1 MSGGAAEKTASAAAS
16 AEAAAA
22 VRPPAMSFRRKAE
35 LVGGYA
41 WDRIAAQLKAVAFIT
56 VWLALFQVAVLHVP
70 IRDLPGVCGGI
81 LAVVVGLALFLEGLF
96 LAIMPL
102 GERCGLRLPAR
113 AGMVVLVLFS
123 AVLGV
128 TATFAEPAIGF
139 LKQQGSAVEPWD
151 APLLYYLLNEGA
163 GWLVGAV
170 AVGVGLAV
178 VVGMF
183 RFLKAWRLKP
193 ILMPLIPALL
203 GVTIWAALD
212 ARTAPILGLAWDSG
226 GVTTGPVTVPLVIAL
241 GLGVSRIAGRGEEA
255 GGGLGVVTLASALPV
270 LAVLV
275 LGLALAPRFP
285 APGSA
290 EEFFAPGNRAAAL
303 RTVGGDE
310 AVLKRLAAGTT
321 GTTETTGTGLEEEE
335 EEGEGLGENVVS
347 AAKAILP
354 LVAVLLVAL
363 VVFVREKIPHPDEV
377 VLGVVFSLVGLCV
390 FNGGMAAGLSSLG
403 NQTGRALPHAWQAAE
418 RPDKAVVYKGVMPS
432 LTVEAVA
439 PDGSMVRYLPV
450 DGGVGQEAAWIRFD
464 EERYDEQR
472 HRYTWVPTEPAI
484 AGGGT
489 FWGYALVMFFAF
501 AMGLGATLA
510 EPSLAALGVTLEEM
524 TTGTY
529 KKSFLVTTVAVGVG
543 VGMMI
548 GFGRIL
554 FGWPLTPVL
563 CGGYALA
570 LVLTAFSTEDITAI
584 AWDSAGVTTGPIT
597 VPLVIAAG
605 LGIGKAAGVS
615 EAFGVVTMA
624 SLCPIVAVLL
634 SGLWVAA
641 RRQALSAGEGVP
653 VGYRPGGAEG
663 GDGGDEGEDE
673 AAAGNESEEV
683 AP

>member
-1 MSGGAAEKTASAAAS
+1 
-16 AEAAAA
+16 
-22 VRPPAMSFRRKAE
+22 MSFKRKAE

-321 GTTETTGTGLEEEE
+321 GTTETTGTGGELEEE

-641 RRQALSAGEGVP
+641 RRQALSVGEGGLP
-653 VGYRPGGAEG
+653 VGYRPGAEG
-663 GDGGDEGEDE
+663 GEEGEDE
-673 AAAGNESEEV
+673 AAGGNGSEEV